1 MSAQCT
7 PKELHNHY
15 LIQKERESTIE
26 IATLDGSHRSRTTLK
41 MQYNLATSKYRTL
54 CLDGERWGNRGQGEE
69 GR

>member
-15 LIQKERESTIE
+15 LIQKERESTKSTIE

-41 MQYNLATSKYRTL
+41 VQYNLATGKYRTL
-54 CLDGERWGNRGQGEE
+54 CLVRGRWGE
-69 GR
+69 